1 MDKTAYHA
9 IRSRR
14 RLPGPTGLLGHWL
27 HLAPVGSLL
36 PFVLFMIAGCLGLT
50 TSLQGA
56 LIDAVKDD
64 NEGAVAALIAQK
76 VDVNAR
82 QPDGATALAWA
93 AVRNNPRI
101 AELLLN
107 AGADANLTNAYGIG
121 PLSLAIQNRS
131 AAMVRLLLAKD
142 ADPNVARTSG
152 ETPLMTA
159 ARTGQ
164 VEVMKLLLESG
175 ADANARETKFGQTAL
190 MWAAGDPDG
199 VRLLLA
205 HKADVKT
212 KTKVWGVKYTIY
224 IPTTFTLGKTGI
236 PWNNDGSY
244 IGKQGG
250 QNALF
255 FAVHKRARKSARLL
269 LDASVDVNSAAADGT
284 TPLLAS
290 LYKWVPPKRAFVPGT
305 TGPARAGSSQ
315 VFGADPAMAQLLLD
329 LGASAKASDGAGY
342 TPLHGVA
349 LAVAHAA
356 KSGDED
362 RTDEYRRHP
371 ALLALGKA
379 EKDSLMFSVDEA
391 LAVAR
396 RLLDAGADPNQ
407 QSRHPTPGPPGDV
420 RINPAPPGSSA
431 LHIAAAS
438 RNTDLVKLLLDAGA
452 DPNLLRK
459 DGHSP
464 FTVAVVANDLTAV
477 KELAGRGVDLARRY
491 HLDDKYPDP
500 VKAVTLPRRD
510 QTAMHLAAGNLLPE
524 IVEFLHAQGAPLDLK
539 NSTGETPLNLA
550 DHQERFHEAFSR
562 QRADGDPKRLGA
574 VTRPT
579 KTTDLIKR
587 LLASSKT
594 KPQGR

>member
-1 MDKTAYHA
+1 MDRTDYHA
-9 IRSRR
+9 MVCRR
-14 RLPGPTGLLGHWL
+14 RLPRATAWTGHGMGLQR
-27 HLAPVGSLL
+27 VGSLL
-36 PFVLFMIAGCLGLT
+36 AFVLLVIASSLGLAA
-50 TSLQGA
+50 SLDGA

-64 NEGAVAALIAQK
+64 DEQAVAALVAQK

-101 AELLLN
+101 ADLLMN
-107 AGADANLTNAYGIG
+107 AGADANLTNAYGVG
-121 PLSLAIQNRS
+121 PLLLAIQNRS
-131 AAMVRLLLAKD
+131 AAMVRLLLEKG

-164 VEVMKLLLESG
+164 VEIMKLLLESG
-175 ADANARETKFGQTAL
+175 ADANACEKKFGQTAL
-190 MWAAGDPDG
+190 MWATGEPDA
-199 VRLLLA
+199 VRLLLE

-212 KTKVWGVKYTIY
+212 TTKVWDVKYTIY

-236 PWNNDGSY
+236 PWNNDGFY

-255 FAVHKRARKSARLL
+255 FAVHKGDRKSARLL
-269 LDASVDVNSAAADGT
+269 LDAGIDVNSAAADGT

-290 LYKWVPPKRAFVPGT
+290 LFKWVPPKHVFVPGT

-342 TPLHGVA
+342 TPLHGA
-349 LAVAHAA
+349 TLAVAYAA
-356 KSGDED
+356 QSGQAG
-362 RTDEYRRHP
+362 RTGEYRRHP
-371 ALLALGKA
+371 ALLALGEA
-379 EKDSLMFSVDEA
+379 ERFSVDES
-391 LAVAR
+391 LEVVR
-396 RLLDAGADPNQ
+396 RLLNEGADPNQ
-407 QSRHPTPGPPGDV
+407 QSRYPIPGPPGDV

-438 RNTDLVKLLLDAGA
+438 RTVDLVKLLLEAGA

-464 FTVAVVANDLTAV
+464 FTVAVVANDLPAV
-477 KELAGRGVDLARRY
+477 EELAARGVDLARRY
-491 HLDDKYPDP
+491 HPDDMYPDP
-500 VKAVTLPRRD
+500 VKAITLPRRD

-539 NSTGETPLNLA
+539 NSAGETPLDLA
-550 DHQERFHEAFSR
+550 DHQERFQEALAR
-562 QRADGDPKRLGA
+562 QGADGDPKRLGA
-574 VTRPT
+574 IRRPT
-579 KTTDLIKR
+579 QTTDLIKS
-587 LLASSKT
+587 LFASSKT
-594 KPQGR
+594 KPQRR